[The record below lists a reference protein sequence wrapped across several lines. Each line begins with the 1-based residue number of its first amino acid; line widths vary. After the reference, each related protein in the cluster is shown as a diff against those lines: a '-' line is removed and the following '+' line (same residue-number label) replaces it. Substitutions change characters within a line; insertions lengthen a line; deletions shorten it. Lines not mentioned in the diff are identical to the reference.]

1 MLQSTNQIYN
11 MKVSNG
17 ETPVQK
23 EEQELLPEKHK
34 YTQAKAIPIYNV
46 EQTQLEKY
54 RAIVNA
60 EDINKVFA
68 IATKGYQV
76 VQHDQLI
83 ETVDSA
89 LETINLKHSTRVI
102 EENDGARIHMDISFP
117 DNKLTIDGENVSL
130 NIAWDNSYDLSTGL
144 RITVS
149 ATDSRGVRYYV
160 PKSYA
165 SYYHKH
171 TKGLKIEKVKKS
183 LEEGVEVFD
192 KKVSSYFNE
201 LVASQTTTDKA
212 IVWLEKCLEDEV
224 ISKKYLEEMRDIL
237 KQRKSFSI
245 KNKEVTNLWS
255 LYSLISEV
263 LGKSTA
269 STDSKQA
276 YAVKLAKRLSEAK

>member
-1 MLQSTNQIYN
+1 MLHNNQVYN
-11 MKVSNG
+11 MTMNEEKP
-17 ETPVQK
+17 EQK
-23 EEQELLPEKHK
+23 EEQESLPEKHK

-54 RAIVNA
+54 RAIVNS

-76 VQHDQLI
+76 VQHDTLVG
-83 ETVDSA
+83 TVNTA
-89 LETINLKHSTRVI
+89 LETINLKHNAKVI
-102 EENDGARIHMDISFP
+102 EENEGARIHMDIAFP
-117 DNKLTIDGENVSL
+117 DNKLSINGETVSL

-149 ATDSRGVRYYV
+149 ATNTQGIKYYV

-183 LEEGVEVFD
+183 LEDGIEVFD

-201 LVASQTTTDKA
+201 LVSSQTTTDKA
-212 IVWLEKCLEDEV
+212 IVWLDKCLEDEV

-237 KQRKSFSI
+237 KRNKSFSI
-245 KNKEVTNLWS
+245 KNKEVTNLWG

-263 LGKSTA
+263 LGKSSA
-269 STDSKQA
+269 SQESKQS